1 MDAAGGIRK
10 AFKENCMTK
19 YQIVAKHIDGQET
32 KIDGLFDFMSM
43 ALIAADNMRAVL
55 ASDKQDKNFVLV
67 VVAVEAADEGRA

>member
-1 MDAAGGIRK
+1 
-10 AFKENCMTK
+10 MTK